1 MLCHHLFRPPDL
13 IFAPPRITGS
23 FIIHQHPSHA
33 PLAPGEFIPL
43 DALQS
48 AFAIEG
54 DRNLARPGRWF
65 VLESLHCVLTLGP
78 GESVRITRVFAVFNS
93 RRGEPYWLAQPRAPG
108 LGGACPSW
116 KACGP
121 QAMPGQAW
129 SGAGG
134 WAWTDCPGPQGNDG
148 RALGGG

>member
-1 MLCHHLFRPPDL
+1 MQCHHLFRPPDL

-23 FIIHQHPSHA
+23 FLIHQHPSHA

-43 DALQS
+43 DALLS

-54 DRNLARPGRWF
+54 DRNLARPGPWF
-65 VLESLHCVLTLGP
+65 VLEASHRILTFDRQELL
-78 GESVRITRVFAVFNS
+78 RRTRVHAVFNS
-93 RRGEPYWLAQPRAPG
+93 HPGEPYWLPQPRGPG
-108 LGGACPSW
+108 QGGACSAW
-116 KACGP
+116 KTAGP

-134 WAWTDCPGPQGNDG
+134 WAWTDGPGPQGNAG
-148 RALGGG
+148 RGLGGG